1 MKRLLLIL
9 SLLVSGCTTD
19 SYIRDDGTEVTVKKF
34 IGIPYLEENVSTK
47 SAPMR
52 F

>member
-9 SLLVSGCTTD
+9 LLLVSGCTTD
-19 SYIRDDGTEVTVKKF
+19 SYIRDDGTKVTVKKF
-34 IGIPYLEENVSTK
+34 AGIPYLEENVSTE
-47 SAPMR
+47 STPMG

>member
-9 SLLVSGCTTD
+9 LLLVSGCSTD
-19 SYIRDDGTEVTVKKF
+19 SYIRDDGTKVTVKKF
-34 IGIPYLEENVSTK
+34 AGIPYLEEEVTTESV
-47 SAPMR
+47 PVG